1 MVYFLFLSKMLKY
14 KEIFCVDKHKGNPFI
29 FICVDTQTD
38 RQTKIS
44 SRVYRK
50 QASQH
55 NLKVAASWQIF
66 QIVPTT
72 LYYFIRSK
80 LFIPRREM

>member
-14 KEIFCVDKHKGNPFI
+14 KEIFCVDKNKGNPFI
-29 FICVDTQTD
+29 FICVDTHTHTDRQTD

-50 QASQH
+50 QASRH
-55 NLKVAASWQIF
+55 NLKVAASRQ
-66 QIVPTT
+66 
-72 LYYFIRSK
+72 LGGN
-80 LFIPRREM
+80 